1 MRKTLSVIAALTTV
15 ALATP
20 ATAAEQLWLDSDHS
34 SYYNGQTTTGSFSF
48 STGGVT
54 VKASAWSIQS
64 NNKIEDETLGIWSP
78 GLGIYSGTP
87 DRRGNYSDQH
97 VIDNNGVDEFILLAF
112 DQAVNISQVL
122 LNTGYDSLRDT
133 DLTVGFTT
141 TALPLSGLDGKSVSY
156 LSNTLGMSLYDVNGG
171 SSSGWRSINSGSN
184 VGNLWLIGAKFGD
197 SNDGFK
203 LESLKFTSV
212 PAVPEPSTWL
222 MMILGFG
229 LVGGVMRSKRRENL
243 TVSYS

>member
-78 GLGIYSGTP
+78 GLGIYSST
-87 DRRGNYSDQH
+87 RDQH
-97 VIDNNGVDEFILLAF
+97 VIDNSGVKEFVLLAF

-122 LNTGYDSLRDT
+122 LNTGYDGLSDT
-133 DLTVGFTT
+133 DLTVGFAT
-141 TALPLSGLDGKSVSY
+141 TALPLSSLDGKASSY
-156 LSNTLGMSLYDVNGG
+156 LTSTLGMSLYDVNGS

-184 VGNLWLIGAKFGD
+184 VGNLWLIGAKFD
-197 SNDGFK
+197 NSNDGFK